1 MEYSSEVKIY
11 RRRKPQET
19 SLWKLLE
26 HYFLEFEER
35 YDDLFQQQ
43 YGFYRPVIS
52 HVVQKYLEC
61 GDLSEG
67 FARIK
72 CPDCHHEYILAFSC
86 RGRWFCPSCHAKK
99 VVQFG
104 HHLKETVLYPVP
116 HRQYVFSVP
125 KILRRFFFYNRKLLG
140 KLSQCAVKSLTKFFQ
155 LTLCKKTGIPG
166 VVVAIQTFGDYARW
180 HPHLHGLVADGLF
193 LESGYFFVMP
203 KVDLRPL
210 RELFRAYVLKMLKK
224 EGLIDDAFKTMIM
237 KWRHTSGFS
246 VHNEVRIKP
255 DDDKG
260 IENLSQYIIRNSFSL
275 EKLKYEEGDSSVIYR
290 SKMTHGKNKKNF
302 HVFSPLEFIAAI
314 TQHIP
319 EPYFQLTRV
328 YGWYSNRMRGDRK
341 KQEEREKK
349 KRADEN
355 EATEDSKIIDVR
367 NYKPKRIPQLI
378 WRECIKK
385 VWEVDPLT
393 CPRCT
398 GEMRIIS
405 FIYKKTVI
413 KKILTH
419 LNIFEEKKNQRA
431 PPRSTPEYT
440 EIPEIVPYDDGW
452 PEYDEPV
459 FDF

>member
-1 MEYSSEVKIY
+1 MEHVRRNRNLIIAVVLSSAIGVFFKV
-11 RRRKPQET
+11 ET
-19 SLWKLLE
+19 YIFS
-26 HYFLEFEER
+26 
-35 YDDLFQQQ
+35 YD
-43 YGFYRPVIS
+43 
-52 HVVQKYLEC
+52 
-61 GDLSEG
+61 
-67 FARIK
+67 
-72 CPDCHHEYILAFSC
+72 
-86 RGRWFCPSCHAKK
+86 
-99 VVQFG
+99 
-104 HHLKETVLYPVP
+104 
-116 HRQYVFSVP
+116 
-125 KILRRFFFYNRKLLG
+125 RKLLG

-155 LTLCKKTGIPG
+155 LILSKKTGIPG

-180 HPHLHGLVADGLF
+180 HPHLHALVADGLF

-210 RELFRAYVLKMLKK
+210 RELFRAHVLKMLKK
-224 EGLIDDAFKTMIM
+224 EGLIDDTFIKMIM
-237 KWRHTSGFS
+237 NWRHTSGFS

-255 DDDKG
+255 GDAQG

-275 EKLKYEEGDSSVIYR
+275 GKLKYEEGDSSVIYR

-302 HVFSPLEFIAAI
+302 NVFSPLEFIAAI

-319 EPYFQLTRV
+319 EPYFQLTRM

-341 KQEEREKK
+341 KQEERGKEK
-349 KRADEN
+349 REGEN
-355 EATEDSKIIDVR
+355 EITEDSKIIDVR
-367 NYKPKRIPQLI
+367 NYKPKRIPQLM

-393 CPRCT
+393 CPKCT

-440 EIPEIVPYDDGW
+440 EASEIVPYDDGW
-452 PEYDEPV
+452 PGYDEPV